1 MPNPNFTS
9 HSHGRRCLNFF
20 WKTFN
25 LRAVLEISKS
35 ELLRLRWHASV
46 CKWLLASGCFYS
58 PRQVVTVTSA
68 ASLITL
74 THNPTLANTH
84 THTHQRHLCAE
95 KFCVCVKRSGE
106 VEPLELKS
114 QFWKPEVACA
124 KETST
129 EPERKWPIRVAL
141 YIQRQR
147 GVYAMCVYT
156 GAHCLCVRQH
166 SLYVCAVNW
175 GCCC

>member
-1 MPNPNFTS
+1 MPNAKPEFHFTFTWAEVFK
-9 HSHGRRCLNFF
+9 FF

-147 GVYAMCVYT
+147 GVYAMCVYWCT
-156 GAHCLCVRQH
+156 LSLCATAFAVR
-166 SLYVCAVNW
+166 VRC
-175 GCCC
+175 

>member
-20 WKTFN
+20 GKLSTWGPCWKFQN
-25 LRAVLEISKS
+25 RSCCAFGDMRAFANGCWPAAAFIA
-35 ELLRLRWHASV
+35 RD
-46 CKWLLASGCFYS
+46 KWLPLRRLHLLSHTHTTQHS
-58 PRQVVTVTSA
+58 P
-68 ASLITL
+68 
-74 THNPTLANTH
+74 TH

-147 GVYAMCVYT
+147 GVYAMCVYWCT
-156 GAHCLCVRQH
+156 LSLCATAFAVR
-166 SLYVCAVNW
+166 VRC
-175 GCCC
+175 